1 MTVKRSAFMRGTE
14 EASSHP
20 MFDMSIYN
28 IHEVEQIDNIA
39 LRIEN
44 SLNRI
49 DQSMELIATESH

>member
-1 MTVKRSAFMRGTE
+1 MRGTE